1 MTSAKARFRDAPR
14 RPSTKSNQRFNAL
27 YTYTTARF
35 LPPSLLLFSSLFSSP
50 PGSSRPPRGCG
61 LLAIRLPRHHPI
73 PNRVDDEERAAQP
86 RRPRQ
91 ASAVQRL
98 DPLRVVH
105 RHQRGARV
113 GIRPARHVALHAR
126 LRVVPYKAKSGW
138 SSKASDGVQRRRGRG
153 LKPRGARRD
162 ATGKVLKDRRS
173 PRERGRMGTGVRR
186 THLRRVHRVRQ
197 HRGDGA
203 ADAAPD
209 DGRRQLVVLREGSV
223 ERVDIKGEAR
233 RQLES
238 RNVAARRDRNQG
250 VVV

>member
-1 MTSAKARFRDAPR
+1 MGGETRREKSLRIGVHHADAVVWGPVYRTRLRRQLERDAQVLPVLRVRDRPNVEVQEARHDVAATVRLAVVRERARVRLLPR
-14 RPSTKSNQRFNAL
+14 A
-27 YTYTTARF
+27 AE
-35 LPPSLLLFSSLFSSP
+35 P
-50 PGSSRPPRGCG
+50 PGS
-61 LLAIRLPRHHPI
+61 L
-73 PNRVDDEERAAQP
+73 RA
-86 RRPRQ
+86 
-91 ASAVQRL
+91 
-98 DPLRVVH
+98 
-105 RHQRGARV
+105 
-113 GIRPARHVALHAR
+113 
-126 LRVVPYKAKSGW
+126 VPYERTSGW

-162 ATGKVLKDRRS
+162 APGKVLKDRRS